1 MHGKRSRQKQ
11 KNGHRFTAISKRGG
25 VRSTK
30 ELGSIPDALAKN
42 IARHILMLP
51 SDPHPPNSKKLQGQD
66 NYRLRVG
73 SFRVLYTADTKA
85 KEVTVLRVADRKTIY
100 R

>member
-1 MHGKRSRQKQ
+1 MNLFITKRAQ
-11 KNGHRFTAISKRGG
+11 
-25 VRSTK
+25 K
-30 ELGSIPDALAKN
+30 ELDGIPDPMAKN
-42 IARHILMLP
+42 ISRHVLML
-51 SDPHPPNSKKLQGQD
+51 SSNPHPPNSKKLQGQE

-73 SFRVLYTADTKA
+73 SFRVLYSVDAKR